1 MFVGII
7 RIGQIKLEWG
17 LMIPELILDDGFQ
30 MSKSSSIYFPSL
42 SKNIAF
48 QKMIWN
54 QIVEKVK
61 RKSKYEKT
69 LKILFRQVG
78 PMFTELD
85 RSIQL

>member
-7 RIGQIKLEWG
+7 RIGQIEIKWG

-54 QIVEKVK
+54 QIVEG
-61 RKSKYEKT
+61 KT
-69 LKILFRQVG
+69 
-78 PMFTELD
+78 
-85 RSIQL
+85 